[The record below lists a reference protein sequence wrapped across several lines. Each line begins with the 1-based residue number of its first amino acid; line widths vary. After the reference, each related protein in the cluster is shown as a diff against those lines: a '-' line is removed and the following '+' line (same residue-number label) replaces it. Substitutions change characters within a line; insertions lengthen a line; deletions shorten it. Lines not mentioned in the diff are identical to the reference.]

1 MRTNLPE
8 AERQD
13 GKLPA
18 FASPEVAEHELFAK
32 RDDSLRWLEGFVRR
46 RGTELT
52 YEPGALDSLERLYF
66 ELWGGGV
73 ASRVRGNRSSFESAM
88 GVFWGAVAVA
98 QKRATWT
105 IYESPFAPNHF
116 GLAVTRGGVTV
127 VLNAFGTDWN
137 RRPGNTRRNLLRR
150 IYKKWFA
157 AD

>member
-88 GVFWGAVAVA
+88 GVFWGAS
-98 QKRATWT
+98 RSLRN
-105 IYESPFAPNHF
+105 E
-116 GLAVTRGGVTV
+116 
-127 VLNAFGTDWN
+127 
-137 RRPGNTRRNLLRR
+137 RPGRSMKAPSRQT
-150 IYKKWFA
+150 ISA
-157 AD
+157 SPSPGVG